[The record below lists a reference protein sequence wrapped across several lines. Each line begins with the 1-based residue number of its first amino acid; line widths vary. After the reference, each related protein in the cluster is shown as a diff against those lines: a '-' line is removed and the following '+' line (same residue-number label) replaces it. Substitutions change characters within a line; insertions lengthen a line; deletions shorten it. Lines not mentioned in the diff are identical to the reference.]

1 MPDDSGAGYRAID
14 GRPQR
19 FHGVL
24 PTGLLYPVVKPF
36 MGAVAM
42 RVHNELKF
50 RGDARRPRVLT
61 DLGDHAFPL
70 AFTVPDFVQLFPGGL
85 VEAQVLLPMDRA
97 VRVHGKILSWCRD
110 HSCQSWVCAMKRFSA
125 DDFPMSFAGD
135 GISLTYAVPG
145 RRAARHGFTDFTAV

>member
-1 MPDDSGAGYRAID
+1 M
-14 GRPQR
+14 
-19 FHGVL
+19 
-24 PTGLLYPVVKPF
+24 
-36 MGAVAM
+36 
-42 RVHNELKF
+42 
-50 RGDARRPRVLT
+50 LT

-145 RRAARHGFTDFTAV
+145 RRAARHGFTDLPPSDGFGG